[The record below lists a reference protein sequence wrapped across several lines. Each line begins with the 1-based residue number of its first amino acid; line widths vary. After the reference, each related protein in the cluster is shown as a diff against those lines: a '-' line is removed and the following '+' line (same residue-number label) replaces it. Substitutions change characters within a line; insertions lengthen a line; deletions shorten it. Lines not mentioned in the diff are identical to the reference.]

1 MDLATLIGI
10 VSAFALVIAS
20 IMMGS
25 GLGLFI
31 DIPSA
36 MIVIGGTLGATMIH
50 YPLKDVLGVF
60 RVLKNVF
67 LSRVWSMQE
76 LIDRFVEFS
85 RKSRREGLLALER
98 DLWTLNDGFL
108 IRGLQLAVDGM
119 EPDSIREIL
128 EIEIDYQQ
136 ERHRLGAEILNSMAT
151 FFPAMGMIG
160 TLIGLIQMLRTME
173 DPGTIG
179 PAMALAL
186 VTTFYGALGANLI
199 CLPMAGKLRKRSQ
212 EETMIKEMVI
222 AGIIAIV
229 NGENPRIVE
238 QKLHAFMPPHLR
250 ESHFQAGTI

>member
-10 VSAFALVIAS
+10 VIAFALVIAS

-31 DIPSA
+31 DVPSA
-36 MIVIGGTLGATMIH
+36 MIVVGGTLGATMIH

-60 RVLKNVF
+60 RVVKNVF
-67 LSRVWSMQE
+67 LSKVWSMQE

-98 DLWTLNDGFL
+98 DLWTLNDNFL
-108 IRGLQLAVDGM
+108 TRGLQLAVDGM

-128 EIEIDYQQ
+128 EIEIDCQQ
-136 ERHRLGAEILNSMAT
+136 ERHRLGAEILSTMAT
-151 FFPAMGMIG
+151 FSPAMGMIG

-173 DPGTIG
+173 DPSTIG

-186 VTTFYGALGANLI
+186 VTTFYGALAANLV

-250 ESHFQAGTI
+250 ESRFQSGAI